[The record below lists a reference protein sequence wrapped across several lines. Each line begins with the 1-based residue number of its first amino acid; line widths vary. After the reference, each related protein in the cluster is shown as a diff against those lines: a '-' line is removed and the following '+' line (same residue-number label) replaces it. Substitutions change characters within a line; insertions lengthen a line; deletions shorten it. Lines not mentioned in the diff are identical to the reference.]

1 MFKTKPIKKVMA
13 LVLSIILTMAIMP
26 IQMIAANNDG
36 YSGITPHTNTTLRW
50 VADSVEVA
58 HDATYVDITIHL
70 ENAYSFTHGVTM
82 TLALQG
88 AAGLSLPADAYR
100 GAVTPNTYTVTP
112 QSIIQNPAIFGI
124 VFNGPFEPASVV
136 NATVRINLDAGLVA
150 DTPSYVLLSRPP
162 ANIHQLHQTFFSIT
176 RLPTPVHTV
185 TFNLHGGTGAFPT
198 SFPPQD
204 VPNNQVATRPSADP
218 TRAGYNFVDWYTS
231 ATGGVPFDFA
241 NTPIT
246 ENTVVHARWVPEQQA
261 NTGLRWLSDNITIP
275 FDATYVDV
283 LISLENLHTIT
294 NNVTMTLALGPDGA
308 TGATGL
314 SIPAVPLQSHN
325 TPNGVI
331 VTPASALPAYI
342 FSLEV
347 EGPQTFAS
355 LDTTLLVRINTS
367 AALLP
372 NVPTTVRL
380 SRPHLSPHATEITTF
395 TITRLPEGPIYHN
408 VTFDLQGGGLAANFP
423 ALTVLNNDTITRPT
437 AVPTLANH
445 TFVDWYDAAT
455 GGAPFDFAA
464 PITADTVI
472 YARWTPVLHPV
483 TFNLHDGGPAASFPA
498 QNVPHNGTAT
508 QPPTVPTRAGFD
520 FVGWYDAATG
530 GAPFDFTTEITG
542 PTTVHARWAPVEGNH
557 LVTFVLHG
565 GAGNFPDQS
574 VPNNGNATRPSVNP
588 TRAGFNFVNWYTSA
602 TGGTPFNFTTPITAD
617 TTIHA
622 RWVAQPTT
630 PPGGSPGGP
639 GPGGTGPGGSG
650 QTPQDPAPPADD
662 NDNDNDNENDNYNDN
677 DNDNEV
683 LIPIDPTPVIQTHY
697 AYMIGFEDGTV
708 RPQANITRAEA
719 TTIFFRLI
727 SDAHRSGILSRS
739 NVFSDVAP
747 AGWYNTAISTMDN
760 GGFVAGYPDGSFRPN
775 QSITRA
781 EMTALVVRFM
791 GYGHLTNV
799 QGNTFSDAEGH
810 WAQDAITVASRR
822 GWVTG
827 FEDGTFRPN
836 QPITRAETAALVN
849 RMLDRLPENSDDL
862 LDDMLTWPDNMN
874 VNAWYY
880 LYIQEATNSHYHVMK
895 ADGIHETWTQLIEPR
910 DWRSIELPD

>member
-13 LVLSIILTMAIMP
+13 VVLSIILAMAIMP
-26 IQMIAANNDG
+26 IPMIAANNNG
-36 YSGITPHTNTTLRW
+36 HPGIAPHTNTTLRW
-50 VADSVEVA
+50 VADSVEVPY
-58 HDATYVDITIHL
+58 DATYVDITIRL
-70 ENAYSFTHGVTM
+70 ENAYSLTHGVLM

-100 GAVTPNTYTVTP
+100 GAVSPNAYTVTP
-112 QSIIQNPAIFGI
+112 QSILQNPAIFGMD
-124 VFNGPFEPASVV
+124 FLGPFNPASVV
-136 NATVRINLDAGLVA
+136 NAIVRINLDAGLVA
-150 DTPSYVLLSRPP
+150 NTPSYVLLSRPQ
-162 ANIHQLHQTFFSIT
+162 ANIHQTHQTFFSIT
-176 RLPTPVHTV
+176 RLPIPVHAV
-185 TFNLHGGTGAFPT
+185 TFNLHGGTGAFPA
-198 SFPPQD
+198 SFPTQNI
-204 VPNNQVATRPSADP
+204 PNNGTAARPSADP
-218 TRAGYNFVDWYTS
+218 TRVGYDFVDWYTS

-246 ENTVVHARWVPEQQA
+246 ENTVVHARWVPVPPVGQD
-261 NTGLRWLSDNITIP
+261 TGLRWLADNITIP

-283 LISLENLHTIT
+283 LISLENVHTIT

-331 VTPASALPAYI
+331 VTPASALPAYV

-347 EGPQTFAS
+347 KGPQTFAS

-380 SRPHLSPHATEITTF
+380 SRPHISPHATEITTF
-395 TITRLPEGPIYHN
+395 TITRLPEGPIYHD

-423 ALTVLNNDTITRPT
+423 TLTVLNNDTIARPT
-437 AVPTLANH
+437 AVPTRTNY
-445 TFVDWYDAAT
+445 TFVDWYDAVT
-455 GGAPFDFAA
+455 GGDPFDFTA
-464 PITADTVI
+464 PITGPTTI

-483 TFNLHDGGPAASFPA
+483 TFNLHGGTGNFPV

-508 QPPTVPTRAGFD
+508 QPPTEPTLTGFD
-520 FVGWYDAATG
+520 FVGWYNAATG
-530 GAPFDFTTEITG
+530 GAPFNFTTQITG
-542 PTTVHARWAPVEGNH
+542 PTTVHARWIPIDGNH
-557 LVTFVLHG
+557 LVTFNLHG
-565 GAGNFPDQS
+565 GTGNAPNQS
-574 VPNNGNATRPSVNP
+574 VPNNGTATRPPVNP
-588 TRAGFNFVNWYTSA
+588 TRAGYNFVNWYTAA
-602 TGGTPFNFTTPITAD
+602 TGGTAFNFATPITAD
-617 TTIHA
+617 TVIHA
-622 RWVAQPTT
+622 RWAVPT
-630 PPGGSPGGP
+630 PPGPGPGQGGP
-639 GPGGTGPGGSG
+639 GPSGPGGHTP
-650 QTPQDPAPPADD
+650 QQPQDPTPPADD
-662 NDNDNDNENDNYNDN
+662 NDNDNENDN

-683 LIPIDPTPVIQTHY
+683 LIPIDPTPVIYTHY

-727 SDAHRSGILSRS
+727 SDTHRSGIWSRD
-739 NVFSDVAP
+739 NGFSDVAVT
-747 AGWYNTAISTMDN
+747 GWYNTAISTMDN
-760 GGFVAGYPDGSFRPN
+760 GGFVAGYPDGTFRPN

-791 GYGHLTNV
+791 GYGHLTDV
-799 QGNTFSDAEGH
+799 QGNTFSDAQGH

-827 FEDGTFRPN
+827 FEDGTFRPD
-836 QPITRAETAALVN
+836 QPITRAEAAALVN
-849 RMLDRLPENSDDL
+849 RMLGRLPQNSDDL
-862 LDDMLTWPDNMN
+862 LNDMLTWPDNMN

-880 LYIQEATNSHYHVMK
+880 LYIQEATNSHYHEMK
-895 ADGIHETWTQLIEPR
+895 ADGIHETWTQLIAPR
-910 DWRSIELPD
+910 DWRSLELLD